1 MRLEKLQVSGFGH
14 LHGLQMELE
23 GPVTVLYGPNEVGK
37 STLLGFVRA
46 MLFGIPSRTY
56 GPQRYEP
63 VGGGSHGGSLAI
75 QGDDGTKWL
84 IERYAQP
91 PEGISSSGAKVD
103 RLRITRTGED
113 GQLYQLSQQD
123 LERELLGGM
132 SKEMFR
138 QLFAVSLNELQEVSA
153 LQSEEMSRFLFH
165 AGIGGGAAVLRGE
178 KKLLQDMDKLYRP
191 RGRNQE
197 IAQLLQGLERLERQ
211 TGAAK
216 SLLPRYQEVVKELE
230 EANAG
235 LAAGESELTV
245 RGRENS
251 RLRKAVERRPDWL
264 RLEAL
269 RVELER
275 LPERSPFPEQG
286 LARWQTLQEEKERL
300 RLEAAELTRRIAAL
314 QAELESAAPKQA
326 VLEREG
332 GVRALAGRLPSYE
345 SGFQEL
351 AGLRAEAEQMEGKL
365 AQALRSIHPGWTA
378 GVLRSFAGTVGERE
392 TVRQFMGRFH
402 AYDKDMDLLYNERF
416 KLEREAAALESSFIQ
431 AKERLD
437 ESAVD
442 GRRQFTGLVPQ
453 DRSEIRRLWQEISVL
468 LDRWRAA
475 SASRLEGQRAAE
487 SEAAA
492 RTRIRSL
499 YQKLLG
505 GTAVLTILLPAVLWL
520 TAKSGWGALLTGI
533 LLLCF
538 DGYLALELFSGSR
551 KKRDP
556 RRRSFTGSAGWSA
569 STATPEENGLR
580 ELLPQLIGH
589 AQTAAGISSPG
600 GPSFAF
606 EPERWDEEERT
617 LRRLMEQWQL
627 WDQRHE
633 GLEAQARE
641 CRFKAAGKAEE
652 LEGLERELSRKET
665 IFNEMAREWENWLQE
680 RHLPGDLSPEAAM
693 DVFRLAEQGK
703 DWLSRLDALYAR
715 ISALQVETADFERD
729 WREQIGDADESEAV
743 TQGTSVAGAF
753 RKALA
758 ELELQLGLKIRQER
772 IVDKRTP
779 LEEELGRN
787 QDRLA
792 AVQAAEHHLLEE
804 SGASDGETYLRYG
817 AEAETRERLQSDIR
831 QAELVL
837 FGSLNEEQ
845 IHEFE
850 KLLRGLDEES
860 LLRSAEEAKRK
871 LEEAELGRQQL
882 QERRGRLLQEQESL
896 EARGLQDH
904 MQQQLAEQQAALE
917 GTLDRY
923 AVMAVCHELISR
935 VRKIYEEERQPE
947 VLQAA
952 SGYLAEMTGGT
963 YRRILMK
970 MGSQELM
977 AEHRDH
983 GPIGSAYL
991 SRGTAEQLYLSM
1003 RLALS
1008 GAVSGRANMPILL
1021 DDLFVNFDAGRLA
1034 GAMSVL
1040 KNVADKHQLIMMT
1053 CHAHVIE
1060 GVKSVFPEAQ
1070 IIAMA

>member
-14 LHGLQMELE
+14 LHGLQVELE
-23 GPVTVLYGPNEVGK
+23 GPVTVLYGPNEAGK
-37 STLLGFVRA
+37 STLLGFVRS

-56 GPQRYEP
+56 GAQRYEP

-75 QGDDGTKWL
+75 RGDDGMKWL

-91 PEGISSSGAKVD
+91 PEGVSPSGAKGD
-103 RLRITRTGED
+103 RLRITRAGED
-113 GQLYQLSQQD
+113 GQLHQLSQED
-123 LERELLGGM
+123 LARELLGGM

-138 QLFAVSLNELQEVSA
+138 QLFAVSLSELQEVSA

-197 IAQLLQGLERLERQ
+197 IPQLLQGLERLERQ
-211 TGAAK
+211 AEAAK
-216 SLLPRYQEVVKELE
+216 SLLPRYREVQKELE
-230 EANAG
+230 EAEAG
-235 LAAGESELTV
+235 LAVGESELAV
-245 RGRENS
+245 RSRENS

-264 RLEAL
+264 QLEAL
-269 RVELER
+269 RMELEQ

-286 LARWQTLQEEKERL
+286 LSRWQALQEEKERL
-300 RLEAAELTRRIAAL
+300 RLAAAESMRRIAAL
-314 QAELESAAPKQA
+314 QAELESAAPKQD
-326 VLEREG
+326 VLKREG
-332 GVRALAGRLPSYE
+332 GLRSLAVRLPAYE
-345 SGFQEL
+345 SGLQEL
-351 AGLRAEAEQMEGKL
+351 AGLRAEAEQMQGKL
-365 AQALRSIHPGWTA
+365 AQALRSIHPGWTSE
-378 GVLRSFAGTVGERE
+378 VLRGFAGTVGERE
-392 TVRQFMGRFH
+392 SVRQFMSRFQ

-416 KLEREAAALESSFIQ
+416 KLEREAAALESSYIQ
-431 AKERLD
+431 AKERID
-437 ESAVD
+437 ASAAD
-442 GRRQFTGLVPQ
+442 GCRQFAALVPQ
-453 DRSEIRRLWQEISVL
+453 ERAEIRRLWQEIRDL

-475 SASRLEGQRAAE
+475 SASRLEGRRAAE

-492 RTRIRSL
+492 QARVRSL

-505 GTAVLTILLPAVLWL
+505 VTALLTILLPAVLWL

-533 LLLCF
+533 VLLGF
-538 DGYLALELFSGSR
+538 DGYLALELFSGNR
-551 KKRDP
+551 KKRDT
-556 RRRSFTGSAGWSA
+556 RRRGVTSGAGWPA
-569 STATPEENGLR
+569 STATSEENGLR

-589 AQTAAGISSPG
+589 AETAAGLSSPG
-600 GPSFAF
+600 WTLF
-606 EPERWDEEERT
+606 ESERWDEEERA
-617 LRRLMEQWQL
+617 LRRLMENWQL
-627 WDQRHE
+627 WAQRHE
-633 GLEAQARE
+633 GLEVQAGE
-641 CRFKAAGKAEE
+641 CRYKAAGKAEE

-665 IFNEMAREWENWLQE
+665 VFNEMAREWENWLQE

-703 DWLSRLDALYAR
+703 DWLGRLDVLSAR
-715 ISALQVETADFERD
+715 ISALQEEADDFEREC
-729 WREQIGDADESEAV
+729 REQTGDADAREA
-743 TQGTSVAGAF
+743 TFHARSAAGAF
-753 RKALA
+753 RTAMA
-758 ELELQLGLKIRQER
+758 ELEIQLGLKSRQER
-772 IVDKRTP
+772 ILDKRVP
-779 LEEELGRN
+779 LEEELGRT

-792 AVQAAEHHLLEE
+792 AVLAAEHHLLEE
-804 SGASDGETYLRYG
+804 SGATDGEAYLRYG
-817 AEAETRERLQSDIR
+817 AEAETKEKLRSGIR
-831 QAELVL
+831 QAELAL
-837 FGSLNEEQ
+837 FGSLNEERKQ
-845 IHEFE
+845 EFE
-850 KLLRGLDEES
+850 ELLRGLDEES
-860 LLRSAEEAKRK
+860 LLRSADEARRK
-871 LEEAELGRQQL
+871 LEESEHGRQQL

-896 EARGLQDH
+896 EARGLQEN

-917 GTLDRY
+917 GALDRY

-1008 GAVSGRANMPILL
+1008 GAVSGRANLPILL

-1034 GAMSVL
+1034 GALSVL
-1040 KNVADKHQLIMMT
+1040 KNVSEKHQLIMMT

-1060 GVKSVFPEAQ
+1060 GVKSNFPEAQ